1 MEPPSTADADPV
13 LAATR
18 DSVLA
23 VGVRRTTLTDVA
35 RRAGVSR
42 MTVYRR
48 YPDVTAVLQELMARE
63 FGGLIEDCRRGAEV
77 HPDARR
83 RLVGWTVAAVTAMGR
98 HPLVRRLLE
107 VEPELLQPYVTERL
121 GQTQRA
127 ARELLIALV
136 GDGHADRSIR
146 AGDPEL
152 LAATVLL
159 TVQPFI
165 LSLRTTA
172 DRADPAALVAEM
184 GRMLDAYLR
193 PEPDASAAANAS
205 TR

>member
-1 MEPPSTADADPV
+1 MEPAAEATADPV

-63 FGGLIEDCRRGAEV
+63 FGALLESCRAAAGAG
-77 HPDARR
+77 PDARR
-83 RLVGWTVAAVTAMGR
+83 RLVAWTLGTVTEMGR
-98 HPLVRRLLE
+98 HPLVLRLLE
-107 VEPELLQPYVTERL
+107 VEPELLLPYVTERL

-127 ARELLIALV
+127 ARDLLVELIR
-136 GDGHADRSIR
+136 DGQADGSIR
-146 AGDPEL
+146 AGDPEVIG
-152 LAATVLL
+152 ATVLL
-159 TVQPFI
+159 AVQPFI
-165 LSLRTTA
+165 LGLRTTA
-172 DRADPAALVAEM
+172 DRVDPELLVAQLEPL
-184 GRMLDAYLR
+184 LDAYLR
-193 PEPDASAAANAS
+193 PVPAS
-205 TR
+205 TGAAR